1 MLPPILRSY
10 CFVPQEREVALR
22 DQTRHQTQYPGS
34 QNCTV
39 RQQEGFTLIE
49 LIVVF
54 AIIAIAATIA
64 MPSLYQGIQ
73 GSRLASQA
81 NKFIG
86 VLATA
91 RSEAVKRAVRV
102 TMCKSTD
109 GINCNN
115 AAVGWETGWIMFVD
129 ADNSGTRTPA
139 TEPLIIS
146 QSVMPLNYTLRGNGT
161 MANYISYVASGMTRA
176 SNNALLGGTMR
187 LCDNSYPGKLGV
199 ARRDVI
205 ISFSGRARIATGAQV
220 CP

>member
-1 MLPPILRSY
+1 
-10 CFVPQEREVALR
+10 
-22 DQTRHQTQYPGS
+22 
-34 QNCTV
+34 
-39 RQQEGFTLIE
+39 LIE
-49 LIVVF
+49 LIIVLAMIGIV
-54 AIIAIAATIA
+54 ATIA

-81 NKFIG
+81 NSFKGI
-86 VLATA
+86 LAMA

-109 GINCNN
+109 GVNCNN
-115 AAVGWETGWIMFVD
+115 AAAGWETGWIMFAD
-129 ADNSGTRTPA
+129 NDNSGTRNPA
-139 TEPLIIS
+139 TEPLITS
-146 QSVMPLNYTLRGNGT
+146 ESSMPPNYTLRGNGT
-161 MANYISYVASGMTRA
+161 MGNYISYVASGMTRD

-205 ISFSGRARIATGAQV
+205 INFSGRARIATGAQV